1 MTKTKDTTFFEMK
14 LLEFHSA
21 EDPMLAMLEWMTA
34 RLMELEIEDRCNAPK
49 GAHEE
54 ARTAYRSGYRTRT
67 FNTRLGTLYMLVPKL
82 RNGGYI
88 PFFVT
93 ERKRSEQA
101 LIDVIKEAWVSGVST
116 RKIDNLARKIGIENI
131 SASQVSNMTRE
142 LDRQVQEFRQR
153 PLDEEYP
160 VLWVDALYEKIRDNG
175 KVISA
180 AVMVVRAVDMEGKVR
195 IIAVEPMYNESEA
208 TYTALFEQLR
218 ERGLGKVW
226 LVVSDAHK
234 GLRSAIG
241 KCFLGAA
248 WQRCKVHFMRNIL
261 AHVPS
266 KEKEGFAKQRKLV
279 WKQKDA
285 AHALSWAW
293 ALEAEYGQRFPKAI
307 ECLMESLEDS
317 LQFYNF
323 PELDS
328 RKIASNNGMER
339 LNAEIRRRSRVVGV
353 FPSTASY
360 MRLLVCYLMEYQDD
374 NETGRAYLSSESIQE
389 QRQLNDAKVA

>member
-1 MTKTKDTTFFEMK
+1 
-14 LLEFHSA
+14 
-21 EDPMLAMLEWMTA
+21 
-34 RLMELEIEDRCNAPK
+34 
-49 GAHEE
+49 
-54 ARTAYRSGYRTRT
+54 
-67 FNTRLGTLYMLVPKL
+67 MLVPKL

-175 KVISA
+175 KVISV

-241 KCFLGAA
+241 KCFLGPHGSGARYISCA
-248 WQRCKVHFMRNIL
+248 T
-261 AHVPS
+261 
-266 KEKEGFAKQRKLV
+266 
-279 WKQKDA
+279 
-285 AHALSWAW
+285 SWTTC
-293 ALEAEYGQRFPKAI
+293 RP
-307 ECLMESLEDS
+307 
-317 LQFYNF
+317 
-323 PELDS
+323 
-328 RKIASNNGMER
+328 
-339 LNAEIRRRSRVVGV
+339 RRRKGL
-353 FPSTASY
+353 PSS
-360 MRLLVCYLMEYQDD
+360 
-374 NETGRAYLSSESIQE
+374 
-389 QRQLNDAKVA
+389 

>member
-1 MTKTKDTTFFEMK
+1 
-14 LLEFHSA
+14 
-21 EDPMLAMLEWMTA
+21 
-34 RLMELEIEDRCNAPK
+34 
-49 GAHEE
+49 
-54 ARTAYRSGYRTRT
+54 
-67 FNTRLGTLYMLVPKL
+67 MLVPKL

-88 PFFVT
+88 PPFFVT

-101 LIDVIKEAWVSGVST
+101 LIDVIKEAWVSGGVST

-175 KVISA
+175 KVISV

-241 KCFLGAA
+241 KCFLGGAA

-261 AHVPS
+261 DHVPS
-266 KEKEGFAKQRKLV
+266 KEKEGFAKQLKLV

-285 AHALSWAW
+285 AHALSWAR
-293 ALEAEYGQRFPKAI
+293 ALEAEYGQRFPPKAI
-307 ECLMESLEDS
+307 ECLMEGLEDS

-339 LNAEIRRRSRVVGV
+339 LNARYAGEAVWWGGYS
-353 FPSTASY
+353 PPALPHT
-360 MRLLVCYLMEYQDD
+360 
-374 NETGRAYLSSESIQE
+374 
-389 QRQLNDAKVA
+389 